1 MTFNELYPQKA
12 KTVVLSILEDK
23 DVSTMVS
30 YLVGQKDRVITVP
43 APTPRGI
50 TPQQLA
56 KQMPVQADPMETIQ
70 EGLDHA
76 MKITKEGDIIAVV
89 GSLYI
94 LGDVQQ
100 WIAQE
105 MGH

>member
-1 MTFNELYPQKA
+1 
-12 KTVVLSILEDK
+12 
-23 DVSTMVS
+23 MVS

-50 TPQQLA
+50 APQQLA